1 MEINSLLPPPL
12 CVCVGVSVCLC
23 VCEYEGTHAEVK
35 GQLEE
40 SVSLFPPGSQ
50 GSNSGSQAWRQMP
63 LLADLSHQPFS
74 LCFCET
80 RSLVGPGTHDL
91 ARLASSWTL
100 RFYLC
105 PPQSLPLSIGAT
117 PVAWFLPGAGY
128 PNSNAHARTAVYGSG
143 CLHSPQDQSVS
154 TAPRL

>member
-105 PPQSLPLSIGAT
+105 PPHSCGRRKASRQGPRDPVSETWVKTSGTEENWPLAGCGNENIRKDPTLKMAT
-117 PVAWFLPGAGY
+117 W
-128 PNSNAHARTAVYGSG
+128 
-143 CLHSPQDQSVS
+143 
-154 TAPRL
+154 